1 MEDEEVFFDY
11 EKEPGKKVKDII
23 AKGDKKPLV
32 SIITSYY
39 NASSYMMQT
48 INCVLNQTFPF
59 WECII
64 VNDGSTRNR

>member
-23 AKGDKKPLV
+23 AKCDKKPLV

-59 WECII
+59 WEWII